1 MLSRRTTLK
10 AAAGMAALF
19 TGLAPA
25 RAGNLL
31 RGRLTQGALLRGR
44 TDPAASVTLDA
55 RPIRVSPEG
64 HFAFGL
70 AWDRKEAGLL
80 SIRRPGGESQDQALT
95 PIPREYKVQ
104 RINGL
109 PGKYVDP
116 PKDMLDRIARE
127 NALVAA
133 ARALDTN
140 ASFFADEFIWPVRG
154 TQTGIYG
161 SQRILNGTPR
171 QPHFGIDIAAPE
183 GAPIAAPVSAT
194 VALAEPDLYYTG
206 GTVILDHGHGVS
218 SSYLHMSRLDV
229 KIGDTVRQGDVIGA
243 IGKTGRATGPHLCL
257 RLNWF
262 QVRLDP
268 ALVLPAA

>member
-10 AAAGMAALF
+10 AAAGLAAVF
-19 TGLAPA
+19 AGLTPVQAS
-25 RAGNLL
+25 NLL
-31 RGRLTQGALLRGR
+31 RGRITQGALLRGR
-44 TDPAASVTLDA
+44 TDPQASVTLDGK
-55 RPIRVSPEG
+55 PVRVSPEG

-70 AWDRKEAGLL
+70 AWDRSEAGLL
-80 SIRRPGGESQDQALT
+80 SIRLPSGETQEQALS
-95 PIPREYKVQ
+95 PIAREYKVQ

-116 PKDMLDRIARE
+116 PKDVLDRIAQE
-127 NALVAA
+127 NARVAA
-133 ARALDTN
+133 ARARDTQSS
-140 ASFFADEFIWPVRG
+140 AFADEFQWPVKG
-154 TQTGIYG
+154 PLTGVYG
-161 SQRILNGTPR
+161 SQRILNGVPR
-171 QPHFGIDIAAPE
+171 QPHFGLDIAAGE
-183 GAPIAAPVSAT
+183 GTPIVAPVGAV

-229 KIGDTVRQGDVIGA
+229 KQGDQVDKGDIIGA
-243 IGKTGRATGPHLCL
+243 IGMTGRATGPHLCL

-268 ALVLPAA
+268 SLVLPAV